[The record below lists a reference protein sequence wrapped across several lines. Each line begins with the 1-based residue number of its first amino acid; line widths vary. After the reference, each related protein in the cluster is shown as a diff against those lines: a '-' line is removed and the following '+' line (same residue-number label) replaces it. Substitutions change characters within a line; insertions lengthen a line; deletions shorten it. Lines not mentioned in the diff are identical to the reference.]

1 MTDVQTRNEV
11 DGWIQRALIPV
22 VKRLEALEQSNADQL
37 AKARAA
43 LEKIDRVV
51 TYPVSSEIDPKGYCV
66 RAVDGEGYEYIST
79 ITRAVLKEMQE
90 DASNI
95 PASSTDQP
103 PARKP

>member
-22 VKRLEALEQSNADQL
+22 VKRLEALE
-37 AKARAA
+37 ARLPKEA
-43 LEKIDRVV
+43 EK
-51 TYPVSSEIDPKGYCV
+51 
-66 RAVDGEGYEYIST
+66 
-79 ITRAVLKEMQE
+79 QE